1 MTESPCP
8 PHPVT
13 AALVVCQ
20 CCIVVTLNR
29 STAERW
35 CHEWWHTKTLNH
47 ALICCLPSFKQ
58 MPSYYPCSPD
68 VENARQQFIF
78 RLIPFTTEKKWNKP
92 LCCSAALDRL
102 CCNTL
107 KHSCGASPQNGCKH
121 KVAASPRSPGCVRY
135 EIHSRLCV
143 FVSWSRGIINP
154 LNWDSQRLVQIMVLR
169 TQTAPQRDE
178 VGGMLL
184 NATWRL
190 NFKNTSAFMKNGI
203 HVDELFIWW
212 VNIHLQLYAP
222 HRPDIREEQVDY
234 RFKVIGP

>member
-1 MTESPCP
+1 MRKTADDGITLSTSPSYCCTGCVSVLHRRDTEQIYSWKMMPWMMTHKDLKPRINLLPSNKCP
-8 PHPVT
+8 PT
-13 AALVVCQ
+13 TLVVLTSRTR
-20 CCIVVTLNR
+20 VNNLFFVWFH
-29 STAERW
+29 S
-35 CHEWWHTKTLNH
+35 
-47 ALICCLPSFKQ
+47 
-58 MPSYYPCSPD
+58 
-68 VENARQQFIF
+68 QQG
-78 RLIPFTTEKKWNKP
+78 KKWNKP
-92 LCCSAALDRL
+92 LCSSAALDRL

-107 KHSCGASPQNGCKH
+107 KHSWNGCKH

-212 VNIHLQLYAP
+212 VNIHLRLYAP